1 VGLQLDTRRLVHRL
15 RTQHRSEIR
24 FDAVRDGERQA
35 CEHTRRATCAGW
47 TLPGRIASMP
57 AMRRWLIA
65 VLLVACSRAVP
76 TLPSQ
81 GGPSWTELKSEHFI
95 LWTDATAARGRE
107 LVRELER
114 RQQVITTVM
123 NQSRAE
129 AKVFVIAL
137 GRAEVEH
144 YTGPGFGGFAWDADN
159 PTMQPGMLVNAET
172 QDHVRM
178 VTHELTHLI
187 SYGVVKHQPRWLA
200 EGMAGFF
207 ETAELDA
214 KATSVKVGRPPN
226 NARLLATSKR
236 PVADLFECKGHCVD
250 NAFYA
255 TSWALF
261 AYLVNE
267 HYDKLIAYL
276 QRLDALPS
284 DRHVE
289 AWRAT
294 FPDLTFE
301 NVDSR
306 LWDWIQHGQLQ
317 LLHIKVAMREFP
329 ATARALG
336 DADVLAARSLLD
348 LRVKEPVAARSNAE
362 GALVID
368 RTNVLAQLI
377 KTQVNGTIA
386 PDDARATAAAHPDDW
401 HAWRLVARALPGS
414 PEGNAAQA
422 RMCSL
427 APGGLAE
434 CAAQTATTSSETK
447 R

>member
-1 VGLQLDTRRLVHRL
+1 
-15 RTQHRSEIR
+15 
-24 FDAVRDGERQA
+24 
-35 CEHTRRATCAGW
+35 
-47 TLPGRIASMP
+47 
-57 AMRRWLIA
+57 MRRWLIA
-65 VLLVACSRAVP
+65 VLLVACGRAIP
-76 TLPSQ
+76 RLPSQ
-81 GGPSWTELKSEHFI
+81 GGPAWTEVNSEHFI
-95 LWTDATAARGRE
+95 LWTDASAARGRE

-123 NQSRAE
+123 NQPRAD

-137 GRAEVEH
+137 GDAEVQH

-159 PTMQPGMLVNAET
+159 PTMQPGMLFTADA

-187 SYGVVKHQPRWLA
+187 SSGRVKQQPRWLA

-214 KATSVKVGRPPN
+214 AATSVKIGRPPN
-226 NARLLATSKR
+226 NARLLPRSKR
-236 PVADLFECKGHCVD
+236 PVSELFGCKGACVD
-250 NAFYA
+250 GAYYA

-261 AYLVNE
+261 AYLFNE
-267 HYDKLIAYL
+267 RYDNLVIYL
-276 QRLDALPS
+276 QRLDELPR
-284 DRHVE
+284 DQHLE

-301 NVDSR
+301 ELDAR
-306 LWDWIQHGQLQ
+306 LSSWVRIGQLR
-317 LLHIKVAMREFP
+317 LLRFKVAVRDFP
-329 ATARALG
+329 TTARPLG

-362 GALVID
+362 AALAID

-377 KTQVNGTIA
+377 KTEVSGTIV

-401 HAWRLVARALPGS
+401 HAWRMVARALPGS
-414 PEGNAAQA
+414 PEGQHGAGPDVLAGAGWRRRVCRGNGDHLVRDEALNQRGDHDRPLRHVRASAGRNGRASGRSGPAAAPLDSHNSQA
-422 RMCSL
+422 PFE
-427 APGGLAE
+427 AHW
-434 CAAQTATTSSETK
+434 SSS
-447 R
+447 